1 MNLTE
6 HMRNIIDKLQSQ
18 PKVLLE
24 QTSPQPAQK
33 INTDQPMVK
42 VGDKIA
48 LDVEKDGNSNEGQVV
63 KVSGDEVWVKDSK
76 DSKVYRG
83 HRSLV
88 NPVQK

>member
-24 QTSPQPAQK
+24 QTSPQPA
-33 INTDQPMVK
+33 VK

-63 KVSGDEVWVKDSK
+63 KVSGDEVWVKRSK

-88 NPVQK
+88 SPVQK